1 MNSKD
6 FTGERFGVGWLEQ
19 EKLMEKYDGQIFL
32 PKLGGKKIIFSF
44 DETMN
49 TSIAILAQKNYSY
62 NVKV

>member
-1 MNSKD
+1 MNLKD